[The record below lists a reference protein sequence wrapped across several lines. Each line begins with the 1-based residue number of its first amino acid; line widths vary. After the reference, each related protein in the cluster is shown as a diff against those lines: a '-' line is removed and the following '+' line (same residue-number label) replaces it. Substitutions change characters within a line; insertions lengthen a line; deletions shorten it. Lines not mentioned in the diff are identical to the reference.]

1 MARPVHEIGRVLAV
15 MDGELRIEPDALR
28 IFAQQ
33 ARADGVEGAR
43 PGGDGG
49 RGGFGR
55 KTARDDPLDAPVE
68 LGCGSA
74 REGREHDALGIGAG
88 KDQRRDPVREHRR
101 LPRARAGD
109 DKERRRATELTE
121 PVLDRPLLLRVELD
135 GCVGANQCEGH
146 GSR

>member
-1 MARPVHEIGRVLAV
+1 MARPIHEIGRVLAV
-15 MDGELRIEPDALR
+15 VDGELRIEPDALC

-88 KDQRRDPVREHRR
+88 EDERRDPMRKHRR
-101 LPRARAGD
+101 LARPCPRDHEQRPRAQRIAD
-109 DKERRRATELTE
+109 
-121 PVLDRPLLLRVELD
+121 PVLD
-135 GCVGANQCEGH
+135 GGICANQGERH
-146 GSR
+146 GPTQP

>member
-15 MDGELRIEPDALR
+15 MDGELRTEPDALR

-55 KTARDDPLDAPVE
+55 KTARGDPLDPPIE
-68 LGCGSA
+68 LGRGSP
-74 REGREHDALGIGAG
+74 RESREHDA
-88 KDQRRDPVREHRR
+88 
-101 LPRARAGD
+101 ARISA
-109 DKERRRATELTE
+109 ATRCASIAVFPE
-121 PVLDRPLLLRVELD
+121 PAPAMTRSARGPP
-135 GCVGANQCEGH
+135 G
-146 GSR
+146 

>member
-1 MARPVHEIGRVLAV
+1 MAGPVHEIGRVLAV

-55 KTARDDPLDAPVE
+55 KPARGDPHDAPVE

-74 REGREHDALGIGAG
+74 REGREHNALRIRAG

-101 LPRARAGD
+101 LPRARSGN
-109 DKERRRATELTE
+109 DKEGRRAVRLTE

-135 GCVGANQCEGH
+135 GGVGANQSKGH